1 MNTKATMQSRA
12 SASDRAGSYV
22 TQPTGYVAFH
32 PAPFPPGDL
41 DMSPGLIGALSR
53 ADRALARLDGAAS
66 VIPDVDLFIT
76 MYVRDEATRS
86 SQIEGTQATLADVVE
101 AEVADLPGERRDAVA
116 EIQNYVAAL
125 NLGLRRLAALPVSL
139 RLLREIHAELMT
151 GVRGGTADRTP
162 GEFRRSQNWIGGSSP
177 SNARFVPPP
186 VDVMHAALHEWEGA
200 VHASDDLPPLVKL
213 GLLHAQFETIH
224 PFIDGNGRVGR
235 LLITFLLTEWGIL
248 RHPLLY
254 LSGFFRRH
262 VDEYYERLQLVR
274 DDGDWEGWLAFFLDG
289 VTETATEATTT
300 VRAILDMRERDRQ
313 RIAELGQRAA
323 NAYRLHDHLLSVP
336 LTTAA
341 DVQRVLGVSQPTA
354 NRLLRDLGDM
364 GLLSE
369 LTGRQR
375 NQQWLYVDYLA
386 LFRPTET

>member
-1 MNTKATMQSRA
+1 MSH
-12 SASDRAGSYV
+12 SERAGVYV
-22 TQPTGYVAFH
+22 RQPTGYLAFH
-32 PAPFPPGDL
+32 PAPFPPADL
-41 DMSPGLIGALSR
+41 RLSGELVTALSR

-66 VIPDVDLFIT
+66 VIPDADLFIT

-101 AEVADLPGERRDAVA
+101 AEVHAVEAERRDAVA
-116 EIQNYVAAL
+116 EIHNYVDAL
-125 NLGLRRLAALPVSL
+125 NLGLRRLAEMPVSL
-139 RLLREIHAELMT
+139 RLLREIHAELMR
-151 GVRGGTADRTP
+151 GVRGGGTDKTP

-186 VDVMHAALHEWEGA
+186 VEQMTAALHEWELAIHA
-200 VHASDDLPPLVKL
+200 VDDLPPLVRL

-254 LSGFFRRH
+254 LSGFLRRH
-262 VDEYYERLQLVR
+262 VDEYYQRLQMVR
-274 DDGDWEGWLAFFLDG
+274 DDGAWEHWLHFFLDG
-289 VTETATEATTT
+289 VAETAAEAGTT
-300 VRAILDMRERDRQ
+300 VRSILDLRERDRQ
-313 RIAELGQRAA
+313 RIADLGQRAA

-341 DVQRVLGVSQPTA
+341 DVQRVLDVSQPTA
-354 NRLLRDLGDM
+354 NRLLRDLGEI

-369 LTGRQR
+369 VTGKQR
-375 NQQWLYVDYLA
+375 NQRWVYGEYLG
-386 LFRPTET
+386 LFRPHEG

>member
-1 MNTKATMQSRA
+1 
-12 SASDRAGSYV
+12 
-22 TQPTGYVAFH
+22 
-32 PAPFPPGDL
+32 
-41 DMSPGLIGALSR
+41 MSPGLVGSLSQ

-101 AEVADLPGERRDAVA
+101 AEVAHLDDERRDAVA

-125 NLGLRRLAALPVSL
+125 NLGLRRLADLPVSL
-139 RLLREIHAELMT
+139 RLLKEIHAELMS

-162 GEFRRSQNWIGGSSP
+162 GEFRRTQNWIGGSSP
-177 SNARFVPPP
+177 TNARFVPPP
-186 VDVMHAALHEWEGA
+186 VEQMNAALHEWELSI
-200 VHASDDLPPLVKL
+200 HTTDMLPPLVKI

-262 VDEYYERLQLVR
+262 VDEYYRRLQLVR

-300 VRAILDMRERDRQ
+300 VRAILDLRERDRE
-313 RIAELGQRAA
+313 RIAKLGQRAA

-341 DVQRVLGVSQPTA
+341 DVQDVLDVSQPTA
-354 NRLLRDLGDM
+354 NRLLRDLGDV
-364 GLLSE
+364 GLLTE
-369 LTGRQR
+369 ITGRQR
-375 NQQWLYVDYLA
+375 NQQWLYVEYLA
-386 LFRPTET
+386 LFRPREH

>member
-1 MNTKATMQSRA
+1 M
-12 SASDRAGSYV
+12 SAGL
-22 TQPTGYVAFH
+22 VA
-32 PAPFPPGDL
+32 
-41 DMSPGLIGALSR
+41 ALSR

-101 AEVADLPGERRDAVA
+101 AEVALLDDERRDAVA

-125 NLGLRRLAALPVSL
+125 NLGLRRLADLPVSL
-139 RLLREIHAELMT
+139 RLLREIHAELMS
-151 GVRGGTADRTP
+151 GVRGGTPDRTP
-162 GEFRRSQNWIGGSSP
+162 GEFRRTQNWIGGSSP
-177 SNARFVPPP
+177 TNARFVPPP
-186 VDVMHAALHEWEGA
+186 VEQMNAALHEWE
-200 VHASDDLPPLVKL
+200 VSIHTEDELPPLVKI

-262 VDEYYERLQLVR
+262 VDEYYRRLQLVR
-274 DDGDWEGWLAFFLDG
+274 DDGDWEGWLTFFLDG
-289 VTETATEATTT
+289 VTDTAAEATTT

-323 NAYRLHDHLLSVP
+323 NAYRLHDHLLSAP
-336 LTTAA
+336 LTTAG
-341 DVQRVLGVSQPTA
+341 DVQRVLDVSQPTA
-354 NRLLRDLGDM
+354 NRLLRDLGDL
-364 GLLSE
+364 GILTE
-369 LTGRQR
+369 ITGRTR
-375 NQQWLYVDYLA
+375 NQQWLYVEYLA
-386 LFRPTET
+386 LFRPSEH

>member
-1 MNTKATMQSRA
+1 MYAR
-12 SASDRAGSYV
+12 
-22 TQPTGYVAFH
+22 QPTGYVAFQ
-32 PAPFPPGDL
+32 PAAFPPGDL
-41 DMSPGLIGALSR
+41 EMSPGLIGSLSR

-86 SQIEGTQATLADVVE
+86 SQIEGTQATLADVVA
-101 AEVADLPGERRDAVA
+101 AEVARLDDERRDAVA

-125 NLGLRRLAALPVSL
+125 NLGLRRLADLPVSL
-139 RLLREIHAELMT
+139 RLLREIHAELMS
-151 GVRGGTADRTP
+151 GMRGGTTDRTP
-162 GEFRRSQNWIGGSSP
+162 GEFRRTQNWIGGSSP
-177 SNARFVPPP
+177 TNARFVPPP
-186 VDVMHAALHEWEGA
+186 VEQMNAALHEWE
-200 VHASDDLPPLVKL
+200 VSIHTDDGLPPLVKI

-262 VDEYYERLQLVR
+262 VDEYYRRLQRVR

-289 VTETATEATTT
+289 VTETAAEATTT

-313 RIAELGQRAA
+313 RIAGLGQRAA

-341 DVQRVLGVSQPTA
+341 DVQRVLDVSQPTA
-354 NRLLRDLGDM
+354 NRLLRDLGDV
-364 GLLSE
+364 GLLTE
-369 LTGRQR
+369 ITGKQR
-375 NQQWLYVDYLA
+375 NQQWLYAEYLA
-386 LFRPTET
+386 LFRPSEG

>member
-1 MNTKATMQSRA
+1 MSL
-12 SASDRAGSYV
+12 SGRAGRYV
-22 TQPTGYVAFH
+22 EQPSGYVAFV
-32 PAPFPPGDL
+32 PAAFPPGDL
-41 DMSPGLIGALSR
+41 DMSAGLIRSLSE
-53 ADRALARLDGAAS
+53 ADRALARLDGASS
-66 VIPDVDLFIT
+66 VIPDVGLFIS

-101 AEVADLPGERRDAVA
+101 AEVASVDAERRDAVA
-116 EIQNYVAAL
+116 EIRNYVDAL
-125 NLGLRRLAALPVSL
+125 HLGLRRLADLPVSL
-139 RLLREIHAELMT
+139 RLLREIHGELMT
-151 GVRGGTADRTP
+151 GVRGGTTDRTP

-186 VDVMHAALHEWEGA
+186 PEQMTEALHVWELAIHAEDGA
-200 VHASDDLPPLVKL
+200 PPLVRI

-262 VDEYYERLQLVR
+262 VEEYYRRLQAVR
-274 DDGDWEGWLAFFLDG
+274 DEGDWEGWLQFFLDG
-289 VTETATEATTT
+289 VAETATEATGT
-300 VRAILDMRERDRQ
+300 VRSILDLRERDRQ

-341 DVQRVLGVSQPTA
+341 DVQRVLEVSQPTA
-354 NRLLRDLGDM
+354 NRLLRDLGEI
-364 GLLSE
+364 GVLTE
-369 LTGRQR
+369 VTGRAR
-375 NQQWLYVDYLA
+375 NQQWVYGEYLA
-386 LFRPTET
+386 LFRPDER

>member
-1 MNTKATMQSRA
+1 MSPST
-12 SASDRAGSYV
+12 RAGSYV
-22 TQPTGYVAFH
+22 RQPTGYLAFH
-32 PAPFPPGDL
+32 PAPFPPSDL
-41 DMSPGLIGALSR
+41 DMSAPLIQSLSE

-76 MYVRDEATRS
+76 MYIRDEATRS

-101 AEVADLPGERRDAVA
+101 AEVVRIDTERRDAVA
-116 EIQNYVAAL
+116 EIHNYVDAL
-125 NLGLRRLAALPVSL
+125 NLGLRRLTELPVSL
-139 RLLREIHAELMT
+139 RLLREIHAKLMT

-162 GEFRRSQNWIGGSSP
+162 GDFRRSQNWIGGSSP

-186 VDVMHAALHEWEGA
+186 VEEMTRALHEWELA
-200 VHASDDLPPLVKL
+200 VHDQEGPPPLVRI

-262 VDEYYERLQLVR
+262 VDEYYRRLQLVR
-274 DDGDWEGWLAFFLDG
+274 DEGDWEGWLEFFLAG
-289 VTETATEATTT
+289 VAETAADATTT
-300 VRAILDMRERDRQ
+300 VRAILDLRERDRQ

-336 LTTAA
+336 LTTAG
-341 DVQRVLGVSQPTA
+341 DVQRLLDVSQPTA
-354 NRLLRDLGDM
+354 NRLIRDLGDV
-364 GLLSE
+364 GLLTE
-369 LTGRQR
+369 ITGKQR
-375 NQQWLYVDYLA
+375 NQQWAYADYLR
-386 LFRPTET
+386 LFRPDDT